1 MSYIFKFKNNDVLI
15 NSIKSYPDISFDI
28 YGPVAYY
35 NNRLPV
41 SGAFTGSVLSCT
53 PGYLSLYEMNV
64 DRSGSAGLDKAL
76 PTQADGTPGLPPFE
90 AAVKAGVDAATFYT
104 DGRAGGPCLGNPII
118 RPFTVKDGT
127 RMGYKTVSKATFNA
141 ERIGQVMSTHY
152 PLTAS
157 ISKEYWARSDAKM
170 VVANVSPKD
179 DDGAETTIQ
188 GSGSV
193 SHLMALI
200 NTMNYYQ
207 KLSPHYAVSSSQW
220 TVAPTPS
227 GTPGRNLTG
236 SSVAAE
242 GPDDMPGNEPA
253 KVYTTACPQACDVGL
268 VSIPSIFYGSAI
280 KKGSVVLKTYLSGTL
295 AAQLEDINRNGELI
309 QTLPVGV
316 TGTGSVAGVVL
327 YNEGFIVLTGSWDFS
342 DGRHTEDYTGSSTPP
357 AWKFFGQSLAA
368 YPASTTPSSSYFLGF
383 NGTTITPTLTMF
395 AHAKK
400 NQLNHSNNPTY
411 VTNDKTRILS
421 TGSQGYIENENLE
434 IKNTVSSSYN
444 DPTGSFMKTTYI
456 TKIAIYDE
464 NKNLLGVAKLA
475 KPVRKLED
483 RDFTFKLKLDI

>member
-28 YGPVAYY
+28 YGPIAYY

-41 SGAFTGSVLSCT
+41 SGAFTGSVLSCP

-90 AAVKAGVDAATFYT
+90 AAVKAGVNAATFYT
-104 DGRAGGPCLGNPII
+104 DGRAGGKIAGNPII
-118 RPFTVKDGT
+118 RPFAVKDGT

-157 ISKEYWARSDAKM
+157 ISKEYWARSDARI
-170 VVANVSPKD
+170 VVANVATI
-179 DDGAETTIQ
+179 GGGTEVTIQ
-188 GSGSV
+188 DSGSV

-242 GPDDMPGNEPA
+242 GPDLNDGEAA
-253 KVYTTACPQACDVGL
+253 KTYTTACPQACDVGL

-280 KKGSVVLKTYLSGTL
+280 KKGSVTLKTYLSGTL

-309 QTLPVGV
+309 QTLPVGSV
-316 TGTGSVAGVVL
+316 GSGSVAGVVL
-327 YNEGFIVLTGSWDFS
+327 YNEGFVVLTGSWDFS
-342 DGRHTEDYTGSSTPP
+342 AGQHTEDYLGSGSTAP
-357 AWKFFGQSLAA
+357 AWKYFAQSLTT
-368 YPASTTPSSSYFLGF
+368 YPAATTPSSSYYLGF
-383 NGTTITPTLTMF
+383 KGTTITPTLTMF

-475 KPVRKLED
+475 KPVRKIED